1 MLSDKKLKELYYYL
15 KMPRFIEER
24 MLLLLRQGKISK
36 WFSGIGQEAISV
48 GSTYALDKNDVV
60 FPMHRN
66 LGVFTTRNVDEYK
79 LFCQLF
85 GKRDGHTQGRDRTF
99 HFGSMDDNIIGMISH
114 LAAMMPVANGIGLSI
129 KLRKENRIALS
140 FTGDGATSEGDFHE
154 ALNIASVWNLPVIFL
169 IENNGYGLSTPVKEQ
184 YNCKKLSDRAIG
196 YGIEGITING
206 NDVLE
211 VYDTISKCRKKIL
224 KGSGPILIEAMTFR
238 VRGHEEASG
247 VKYVPNNIIEKW
259 KKNDPIKNYEKFLKS
274 KNFFDNNFKSS
285 VLEKIESKVL
295 NKIDEALNSENLKT
309 DENTELDRVY
319 FDKNYV
325 EKKPEDKFEQK
336 RFVDAIKDCLE
347 QKLEDDSKVIIFG
360 QDIAEYGGVFKV
372 TEGFSNKFGKNRV
385 INTPITESGIIGT
398 AMGAAIEGF
407 KPIVEM
413 QFADF
418 VSVGFNQIVNN
429 LAKTYYRWHQPVN
442 VTLRMPTGGG
452 IGAGPFHSQS
462 TEAWFFH
469 VPGLKIV
476 YPSSPKDAKG
486 LLLSSIDDDNPVL
499 FFEHKALY
507 RSVKENV
514 PNNLYHCE
522 IGKGKILNKGT
533 EITLVTYGL
542 GVIWINNYLSEN
554 PEQKSKIEVI
564 DLRTLLPWDRDIVVD
579 SLSKTNKLMLLS
591 EDNLTGSITGDISS
605 YISQYHFNL
614 LDAPIIRLGSLDMP
628 IPFSSDIEKN
638 IYFPINKIHE
648 NIQKLLMY

>member
-554 PEQKSKIEVI
+554 PEQKSKIEVV

>member
-274 KNFFDNNFKSS
+274 KIFFDNNFKSS

-591 EDNLTGSITGDISS
+591 EDNLTGSITSDISS